1 MDDLRLLLIIYAVL
15 VVPTI
20 GWTYL
25 RQRRVSGFL
34 GWSIMILGLLLLLG
48 GGADAVD
55 WGGLLWT
62 FVAFFGGLLIITDLL
77 HQRAQAAAAERERQH
92 GEDANEL

>member
-1 MDDLRLLLIIYAVL
+1 MNSLTVMLLIYAVV
-15 VVPTI
+15 VVPLL

-48 GGADAVD
+48 GAGEDIP
-55 WGGLLWT
+55 WRGLLWT
-62 FVAFFGGLLIITDLL
+62 FVTFAGFLLVLFDIVGL
-77 HQRAQAAAAERERQH
+77 RARRRE
-92 GEDANEL
+92 